1 MCFREVRQKDVQRSI
16 FHRGYE
22 ESKIAYVN
30 PPGAAER
37 LPLILYKENPA
48 LDAGFRERYAFDQ
61 KSSES

>member
-1 MCFREVRQKDVQRSI
+1 MCFRKVRQKDVQRSI

-37 LPLILYKENPA
+37 LPLI
-48 LDAGFRERYAFDQ
+48 FRF
-61 KSSES
+61 SSWLKLLHQVSSR